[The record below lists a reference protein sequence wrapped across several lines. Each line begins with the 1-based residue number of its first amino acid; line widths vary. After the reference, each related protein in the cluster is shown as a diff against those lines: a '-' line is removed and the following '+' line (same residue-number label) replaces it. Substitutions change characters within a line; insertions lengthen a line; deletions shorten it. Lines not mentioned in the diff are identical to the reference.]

1 MAKKI
6 YTTPTL
12 SVEEYEMI
20 VITGTSTTV
29 SDVSTNL
36 SGDDALHI
44 STTGGTGNAR
54 ANNRGIW
61 DED

>member
-1 MAKKI
+1 MEKKI

-12 SVEEYEMI
+12 SVEEYEFI
-20 VITGTSTTV
+20 ETTSTSFSKV
-29 SDVSTNL
+29 GGNGGFNYG
-36 SGDDALHI
+36 GDD
-44 STTGGTGNAR
+44 TEYRDGGGSVR

>member
-1 MAKKI
+1 MEKKI

-12 SVEEYEMI
+12 SVEEYEFI
-20 VITGTSTTV
+20 ETTST
-29 SDVSTNL
+29 S
-36 SGDDALHI
+36 
-44 STTGGTGNAR
+44 GGTATSVSGNVFEGGIQSDANYSGGAR